1 MDLQELYKEVIL
13 DHNKNPRNKGRV
25 ADANRHASGYNPL
38 CGDMVAL
45 TLHTEGDKV
54 TEIAFDGEGCAI
66 STASASMMTEA
77 IKGKTIEEAEE
88 IFRAFQ
94 KMVTSQGEEPEISEA
109 LDEEL
114 QAFAG
119 VRALPVRI
127 KCAILPWHALHA
139 ALAGEEK
146 EVTTE

>member
-1 MDLQELYKEVIL
+1 MDLQAPYQEVIL
-13 DHNKNPRNKGRV
+13 YHHHHSRNRGLV
-25 ADANRHASGYNPL
+25 CDANRQASGYNPL

-45 TLHTEGDKV
+45 TLHTDGDRV

-114 QAFAG
+114 QAF
-119 VRALPVRI
+119 
-127 KCAILPWHALHA
+127 
-139 ALAGEEK
+139 
-146 EVTTE
+146 

>member
-25 ADANRHASGYNPL
+25 TDANRHASGYNPL
-38 CGDMVAL
+38 CGDMVSL

-77 IKGKTIEEAEE
+77 IIGKTIEEAEE

-109 LDEEL
+109 LDEE
-114 QAFAG
+114 FEE
-119 VRALPVRI
+119 
-127 KCAILPWHALHA
+127 
-139 ALAGEEK
+139 LAK
-146 EVTTE
+146 

>member
-1 MDLQELYKEVIL
+1 
-13 DHNKNPRNKGRV
+13 
-25 ADANRHASGYNPL
+25 
-38 CGDMVAL
+38 MVSL
-45 TLHTEGDKV
+45 TLHTENGRV
-54 TEIAFDGEGCAI
+54 TDIAFDGEGCAI

-77 IKGKTIEEAEE
+77 IKGRTVEEAEE

-94 KMVTSQGEEPEISEA
+94 KMVTSPGEEPEISEA
-109 LDEEL
+109 LDDEL

-119 VRALPVRI
+119 VRGLPVRI

-139 ALAGEEK
+139 ALTGQEK

>member
-77 IKGKTIEEAEE
+77 IKGKTIEKAEE

-114 QAFAG
+114 HAFAG